1 MTKEQLRRKGL
12 LHDGAV
18 RHVLGYGHIGDG
30 EHLCSRHLPLIV
42 YPHPLAGNLHVNI
55 AVAAYTPEI
64 ESALEPF
71 LYELVGESLDPTKA
85 TQANALLAS
94 HKGSISAEH
103 GIGAMKPHAVHY
115 SKSRVAIDMMRRIK
129 QVFDPRC
136 IMNPGKVL
144 E

>member
-1 MTKEQLRRKGL
+1 M
-12 LHDGAV
+12 
-18 RHVLGYGHIGDG
+18 
-30 EHLCSRHLPLIV
+30 HL
-42 YPHPLAGNLHVNI
+42 NI
-55 AVAAYTPEI
+55 TAAAYTPEI

-71 LYELVGESLDPTKA
+71 LYELVGELPNPTKL
-85 TQANALLAS
+85 TQVGKLMSLIAS

-103 GIGAMKPHAVHY
+103 GIGAMKTHAVHY

-129 QVFDPRC
+129 QIFDPHG

>member
-1 MTKEQLRRKGL
+1 MMVQYGTW
-12 LHDGAV
+12 
-18 RHVLGYGHIGDG
+18 LGTVTSAMVSINV
-30 EHLCSRHLPLIV
+30 SRHLTAD
-42 YPHPLAGNLHVNI
+42 HPLAGNLHINI
-55 AVAAYTPEI
+55 TAAAYTPEI

-71 LYELVGESLDPTKA
+71 LYELVGESLDPAKA
-85 TQANALLAS
+85 TQVRKLMSLLAS

-103 GIGAMKPHAVHY
+103 GIGAMKTHAVHY

-129 QVFDPRC
+129 QVFDPHG